1 MSASVSRRPLFVT
14 TVVATP
20 PRPGVDELF
29 LVVYPFLGARDA
41 ADAGLTDEQW
51 IDRET
56 LLVVRTH
63 GVGDPLM
70 GTAVQEVVSFSFVEH
85 PAELFEPPA

>member
-14 TVVATP
+14 TVFATP

-56 LLVVRTH
+56 LLVVRTQASA
-63 GVGDPLM
+63 
-70 GTAVQEVVSFSFVEH
+70 TR
-85 PAELFEPPA
+85 